1 MFARTSIEAAPWRVI
16 PANDK
21 RHARIDALRS
31 IVHVLS
37 DGIPLDPVLPDDNV
51 LDAAGWVLNVED
63 DLIAS
68 PRDRTE

>member
-31 IVHVLS
+31 IVHVLN
-37 DGIPLDPVLPDDNV
+37 DGIPLDPVLPDDKA